1 MKKECHSVYKIV
13 SEILS
18 HGRIYNKL
26 QCYIL
31 GLSLSLLVS
40 LIKADDEGN
49 FGNQQT
55 TLRILHQNF
64 VAKVTRKES
73 KTVLRS
79 STPQQTQVYEICY
92 EWTLKFRA
100 V

>member
-1 MKKECHSVYKIV
+1 MKKECLSVYKIV

-55 TLRILHQNF
+55 TLIASKFRSKSNQEGKQDSL
-64 VAKVTRKES
+64 KVIN
-73 KTVLRS
+73 S
-79 STPQQTQVYEICY
+79 STDPS
-92 EWTLKFRA
+92 L
-100 V
+100 

>member
-1 MKKECHSVYKIV
+1 MKKECLSVYKIV

-79 STPQQTQVYEICY
+79 STPQQTQVYEI
-92 EWTLKFRA
+92 
-100 V
+100 

>member
-1 MKKECHSVYKIV
+1 MKKECFSVYKIV

-31 GLSLSLLVS
+31 GISLRLLVS
-40 LIKADDEGN
+40 LIKADDKGN

-55 TLRILHQNF
+55 TLRIFFQNIKIRSKSNQEGKQNSL
-64 VAKVTRKES
+64 KVIN
-73 KTVLRS
+73 S
-79 STPQQTQVYEICY
+79 STDPS
-92 EWTLKFRA
+92 L
-100 V
+100 

>member
-1 MKKECHSVYKIV
+1 MKKECLSVYKIV

-49 FGNQQT
+49 FGNQT

-79 STPQQTQVYEICY
+79 STPQQTQVYEI
-92 EWTLKFRA
+92 
-100 V
+100 